1 MRRYETIYILRPSLN
16 EEEINTLVEKTNGII
31 TGLGGQ
37 IIELD
42 KWGMKKLAYFI
53 KKESQG
59 FYIYCDYAGTP
70 EAVSEMERKF
80 RIDDAVLRFMTVKKT
95 DSISAEEIAEATAQ
109 IAEKNIAT
117 EESGTTDDTEAS
129 TADEKADS
137 KEAEPTTDE

>member
-16 EEEINTLVEKTNGII
+16 EEEINSLVERTNGII
-31 TGLGGQ
+31 TALGGQ

-80 RIDDAVLRFMTVKKT
+80 RIDDAVLRFLTVKKAE
-95 DSISAEEIAEATAQ
+95 SITAEEISEAIAL
-109 IAEKNIAT
+109 IAEKDTVT
-117 EESGTTDDTEAS
+117 EESETADDTDAS
-129 TADEKADS
+129 SSDEKVDS
-137 KEAEPTTDE
+137 TKAEPTSNE

>member
-80 RIDDAVLRFMTVKKT
+80 RIDDAVLRFMTVKKADT
-95 DSISAEEIAEATAQ
+95 ISAEEIAEATAQ
-109 IAEKNIAT
+109 IAAKNIAT

-129 TADEKADS
+129 TSDEKADS